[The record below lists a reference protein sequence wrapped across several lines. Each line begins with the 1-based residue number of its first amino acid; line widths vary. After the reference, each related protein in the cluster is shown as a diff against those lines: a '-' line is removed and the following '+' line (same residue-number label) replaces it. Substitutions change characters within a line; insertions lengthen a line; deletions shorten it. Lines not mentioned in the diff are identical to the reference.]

1 MNNLLT
7 YAYQGSEVTFSNGE
21 NVMVNATQMA
31 KAFGKEVKHWGE
43 NDSTTE
49 FILSL
54 ARARGIEPNPH
65 FANLLNIS
73 EVGKFTSL
81 SISDLAKLFPSLIK
95 VVRGGLKEQG
105 TWMHEDVALMFAQW
119 LSPELYLWC
128 NDRIKELIKNGV
140 SDIRETPQD
149 YLSALKALVAKEEE
163 RLRLEA
169 DNKILKPK
177 ADYFDDLVDRNL
189 LTNFRD
195 FAKELNVGQK
205 YLIEWLISNHYIYR
219 NEKGKIKPYSK
230 YSEGDSRLFEVK
242 EYKATNNS
250 YRGTQTLISPRG
262 RETFRLLIPR
272 QQDLDI

>member
-1 MNNLLT
+1 MNELLK
-7 YAYQGSEVTFSNGE
+7 YAYEGSEVTFSNGE

-31 KAFGKEVKHWGE
+31 KAFGKRP
-43 NDSTTE
+43 NDWLNLQSTKDFLDELTITRKNGNVE
-49 FILSL
+49 YQAVIT
-54 ARARGIEPNPH
+54 
-65 FANLLNIS
+65 
-73 EVGKFTSL
+73 K
-81 SISDLAKLFPSLIK
+81 K
-95 VVRGGLKEQG
+95 GGLNPDEGG
-105 TWMHEDVALMFAQW
+105 TWLSEDAALEFARW
-119 LSPELYLWC
+119 LSPSFAIWC

-169 DNKILKPK
+169 DNKVLKPK

-205 YLIEWLISNHYIYR
+205 YLIEWLISNRYIYR

-250 YRGTQTLISPRG
+250 HSGTQTLITPRG

-272 QQDLDI
+272 QQDLDS

>member
-1 MNNLLT
+1 MCNLLK

-31 KAFGKEVKHWGE
+31 KAFGKKPHEWLRLPSTIEFLNELTEVRK
-43 NDSTTE
+43 
-49 FILSL
+49 SL
-54 ARARGIEPNPH
+54 NVEYQAVIT
-65 FANLLNIS
+65 
-73 EVGKFTSL
+73 K
-81 SISDLAKLFPSLIK
+81 K
-95 VVRGGLKEQG
+95 GGLNPDEGG
-105 TWMHEDVALMFAQW
+105 TWLTEDAALEFARW
-119 LSPELYLWC
+119 LSPSFAIWC
-128 NDRIKELIKNGV
+128 NDRIKEVIKNGV

-169 DNKILKPK
+169 DNKTLKPK

-189 LTNFRD
+189 LINFRD

-205 YLIEWLISNHYIYR
+205 YLIEWLISNRYIYR

-250 YRGTQTLISPRG
+250 HSGTQTLITPRG

>member
-1 MNNLLT
+1 MCNLLK

-31 KAFGKEVKHWGE
+31 KAFGKRP
-43 NDSTTE
+43 NDWLNLQSTKDFLDELTITRKNGNVE
-49 FILSL
+49 YQAVIT
-54 ARARGIEPNPH
+54 
-65 FANLLNIS
+65 
-73 EVGKFTSL
+73 K
-81 SISDLAKLFPSLIK
+81 K
-95 VVRGGLKEQG
+95 GGLNPDEGG
-105 TWMHEDVALMFAQW
+105 TWLTEDAALEFARW
-119 LSPELYLWC
+119 LSPSFAIWC

-163 RLRLEA
+163 RLRLAA

-177 ADYFDDLVDRNL
+177 ADYFDDLVDRKL
-189 LTNFRD
+189 LINFRD

-205 YLIEWLISNHYIYR
+205 YLIEWLISNRYIYR
-219 NEKGKIKPYSK
+219 NEKGKIKPCSK

-250 YRGTQTLISPRG
+250 HSGTQTLITPRG

>member
-1 MNNLLT
+1 MNTLLT

-31 KAFGKEVKHWGE
+31 KPFGKQPIDWLKTEQAQRIINAIAELKIFGSVENQLVRVVKGG
-43 NDSTTE
+43 N
-49 FILSL
+49 
-54 ARARGIEPNPH
+54 NP
-65 FANLLNIS
+65 
-73 EVGKFTSL
+73 E
-81 SISDLAKLFPSLIK
+81 
-95 VVRGGLKEQG
+95 EQG
-105 TWMHEDVALMFAQW
+105 TWMHEDVALEFARW
-119 LSPELYLWC
+119 LSPSFAIWC

-195 FAKELNVGQK
+195 FAKELSVGQK
-205 YLIEWLISNHYIYR
+205 YLIEWLICNRYIYR
-219 NEKGKIKPYSK
+219 NEKGKIKPYNK

-250 YRGTQTLISPRG
+250 HSGTQTLITPRG